1 MDKDILIPIAIGFF
15 ANVIVFLISM
25 LVVKNK
31 RKATKITLI
40 FLGINVL
47 MSLIIGGWSGM
58 GLFVISLGMFLV
70 SLLLY
75 LYIYIERIFLNKS
88 I

>member
-15 ANVIVFLISM
+15 ANVVVFGISM

-31 RKATKITLI
+31 RKAAKITLI

-47 MSLIIGGWSGM
+47 MSFLIGSWGGL
-58 GLFVISLGMFLV
+58 GLLVISFGMLIV
-70 SLLLY
+70 SICLY
-75 LYIYIERIFLNKS
+75 LYIYIERSFKKS
-88 I
+88 V